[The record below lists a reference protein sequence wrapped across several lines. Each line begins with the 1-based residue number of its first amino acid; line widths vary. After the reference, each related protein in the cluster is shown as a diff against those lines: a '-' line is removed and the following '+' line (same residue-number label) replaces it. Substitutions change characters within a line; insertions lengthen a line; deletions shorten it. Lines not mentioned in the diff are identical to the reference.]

1 MPPEQSP
8 KPDAPQ
14 ALKRIR
20 TFQSDVEELMQREQ
34 TSKADIALAQS
45 EKRLREEAAPAEDA
59 PPVFKPSKVFS
70 ISNVLPLSRRW
81 NVRLITLIT
90 AGVLVIGGIGVGAFY
105 LLRDTKPAT
114 PVLKA
119 KPKQTAGIEFGT
131 GAKRAGALSSI
142 RKAIQALSIPQ
153 NELRPIPLRRGG
165 TALTTG
171 ELFAVLEANAPPELE
186 RALGSSP
193 TFGLYGF
200 KGGQPFL
207 LFGVTSYDRAFAG
220 MLSWEQTLL
229 SDIGPLF
236 GVSSR
241 DILKNI
247 GSTTKEAAGDVIT
260 IKDAIIR
267 NKDARAAFDPQ
278 GEIVFLY
285 SFIDKQTLVFT
296 TDEDTLKALIAK
308 AGKGSL
314 R

>member
-34 TSKADIALAQS
+34 TSKADIALAQN
-45 EKRLREEAAPAEDA
+45 EKKLREETASTETA
-59 PPVFKPSKVFS
+59 PPIFKQSKVFS
-70 ISNVLPLSRRW
+70 ISNALPLSRRW
-81 NVRLITLIT
+81 NVRRITLIT
-90 AGVLVIGGIGVGAFY
+90 VGFLVIVGIGVGAFY
-105 LLRDTKPAT
+105 LFRGAKPAA
-114 PVLKA
+114 PVLNT
-119 KPKQTAGIEFGT
+119 KPKQTAGIELGT
-131 GAKRAGALSSI
+131 GAKRAGALSAI

-153 NELRPIPLRRGG
+153 NELRPISLQRGG
-165 TALTTG
+165 AVLTTG
-171 ELFAVLEANAPPELE
+171 ELFAVLEANPPPELE

-241 DILKNI
+241 DILKNT
-247 GSTTKEAAGDVIT
+247 GSTTKEAVENVIT

-278 GEIVFLY
+278 GVIVFLY

-296 TDEDTLKALIAK
+296 TDEDMLKALIAK
-308 AGKGSL
+308 AGGGSL
-314 R
+314 K